1 MRTELKQKRAIE
13 ILKDLGSAAV
23 AFSGG
28 VDSTL
33 VSSLA
38 REALGKRAIA
48 VIGRSLVDP
57 REDLVDARRTAKKIG
72 IALYE
77 IDVPIMEDEFFV
89 SNPPDRCYHCKKVL
103 FGEISDF
110 ARSKGLRAV
119 VDGTTKD
126 DLSDVRPGMKAKHE
140 FGVVSPLLEAGITK
154 AEVRAISKKR
164 KLPTWNRPQ
173 AACLASRIPYGTEIE
188 RDLVARIA
196 KAERALKKIGFSQVR
211 VRAHGPVA
219 RIEIEPDEMPR
230 ALRSRARIT
239 KELKSLDFIY
249 ITLDIEGFRSGSMN
263 EVL

>member
-1 MRTELKQKRAIE
+1 MRTEQKQKKAME
-13 ILKDLGSAAV
+13 ILNDLGSVAV

-33 VSSLA
+33 VSSLS
-38 REALGKRAIA
+38 REVLGKRAVA
-48 VIGRSLVDP
+48 VIGKSLVDP
-57 REDLVDARRTAKKIG
+57 KEELVDARRIAKRIG
-72 IALYE
+72 ITLYE
-77 IDVPIMEDEFFV
+77 IDVPVMEDEGFV
-89 SNPPDRCYHCKKVL
+89 ANQPDRCYHCKKVL

-110 ARSKGLRAV
+110 ARGKGLRAV
-119 VDGTTKD
+119 ADGTTRD
-126 DLSDVRPGMKAKHE
+126 DLSDVRPGMRAKRE

-154 AEVRAISKKR
+154 AEVRAISKTR
-164 KLPTWNRPQ
+164 KLPTWNKPQ
-173 AACLASRIPYGTEIE
+173 AACLASRIPYGTEIDA
-188 RDLVARIA
+188 DLVARIA
-196 KAERALKKIGFSQVR
+196 KAERALRRMGFSQVR

-219 RIEIEPDEMPR
+219 RIEIEPEEMPW